1 MNFLSYEMYFSI
13 EKIQKHEFYG
23 NGKRNP
29 NPDCVV
35 LLPTYSKASRE
46 LESQ

>member
-1 MNFLSYEMYFSI
+1 MNFC
-13 EKIQKHEFYG
+13 G
-23 NGKRNP
+23 NEKRNP
-29 NPDCVV
+29 NPACVV